1 MVSLFLRKR
10 NGTYITD
17 KREFS
22 TRLRKVLGFK
32 PGNLMIYEMAFIH
45 RSASFYLPDGKRI
58 NNERLEYLGD
68 AVLDTILSDYLFV
81 RYADA
86 DEGTMTKTRSRLVN
100 REILNQTARKMGL
113 HKLLVTQIS
122 NQKSTRHLYGDA
134 LEALTGAIFL
144 DKGYKKTR
152 KFIIGRVLEEF
163 VDLKK
168 IIETDNDYKSLLFE
182 WAQKTRS
189 SVVFT
194 YNEEYDFNRKMS
206 VFSTTLTVNKTVMG
220 TGFGSSKKEAEQE
233 ASRQAWALI
242 MNKPEKQ

>member
-45 RSASFYLPDGKRI
+45 RSASYYLPDGKRI

-81 RYADA
+81 RYPDA
-86 DEGTMTKTRSRLVN
+86 DEGMMTKIRSRLVN

-122 NQKSTRHLYGDA
+122 NQKATRHLYGDA
-134 LEALTGAIFL
+134 LEALTGAVFL
-144 DKGYKKTR
+144 DKGYKKAR

-168 IIETDNDYKSLLFE
+168 IIETDNDHKSLLFE
-182 WAQKTRS
+182 WAQKTRAS
-189 SVVFT
+189 IVFS
-194 YNEEYDFNRKMS
+194 YNEEYDFDKKMS
-206 VFSTTLTVNKTVMG
+206 VFSTTLTVNKSVMG

-233 ASRQAWALI
+233 ASRQAWTLI
-242 MNKPEKQ
+242 MKKTEK

>member
-1 MVSLFLRKR
+1 LVSLFLRKR

-32 PGNLMIYEMAFIH
+32 PGNLRIYEMAFIH

-68 AVLDTILSDYLFV
+68 AVLDTILSDYLFGK
-81 RYADA
+81 YPDA

-100 REILNQTARKMGL
+100 REILNQTARRMGL

-122 NQKSTRHLYGDA
+122 NQKATRHLYGDA
-134 LEALTGAIFL
+134 LEALTGAIFI
-144 DKGYKKTR
+144 DKGYKKVR

-189 SVVFT
+189 AVVFS
-194 YNEEYDFNRKMS
+194 YEEEYDFSRKMS
-206 VFSTTLTVNKTVMG
+206 VFSTTLSVNKSVMG

-233 ASRQAWALI
+233 ASRQAWAII
-242 MNKPEKQ
+242 MNKPDE

>member
-1 MVSLFLRKR
+1 LVSLFLRKR

>member
-1 MVSLFLRKR
+1 
-10 NGTYITD
+10 
-17 KREFS
+17 
-22 TRLRKVLGFK
+22 
-32 PGNLMIYEMAFIH
+32 MIYEMAFIH

-81 RYADA
+81 KYPDA

-122 NQKSTRHLYGDA
+122 NHKTTRHLYGDA
-134 LEALTGAIFL
+134 LEALTGAIFI
-144 DKGYKKTR
+144 DKGYKKAR
-152 KFIIGRVLEEF
+152 KFIIGRVLKEF
-163 VDLKK
+163 IDLKK

-189 SVVFT
+189 SIVFS
-194 YNEEYDFNRKMS
+194 YSEEYDFNRKMS
-206 VFSTTLTVNKTVMG
+206 VFSTTLTVNKSVMG

-233 ASRQAWALI
+233 ASRQAWNSI
-242 MNKPEKQ
+242 MNREEG

>member
-1 MVSLFLRKR
+1 
-10 NGTYITD
+10 
-17 KREFS
+17 
-22 TRLRKVLGFK
+22 
-32 PGNLMIYEMAFIH
+32 MIYEMAFIH
-45 RSASFYLPDGKRI
+45 RSASCYLPDGKRI

-81 RYADA
+81 RYPDA

-113 HKLLVTQIS
+113 HKLLVTQIA

-134 LEALTGAIFL
+134 LEALTGAVFI
-144 DKGYKKTR
+144 DKGYKKAR

-163 VDLKK
+163 VDLKT

-189 SVVFT
+189 SVVFS
-194 YNEEYDFNRKMS
+194 YNEEYDFNKKMS
-206 VFSTTLTVNKTVMG
+206 VFSTTLTVNKSVMG

-242 MNKPEKQ
+242 TNKAEE